1 MFMPG
6 PEQEGALPVSTAAD
20 SAFGLGE
27 DAAAVVLEDATG
39 AGFTATSSLR
49 SRGLAEGD
57 GLGLGLG
64 LGLGVELGVGLGSAG
79 TASLFCLYSTAIPP
93 SGVSVSTT

>member
-1 MFMPG
+1 MPG

-49 SRGLAEGD
+49 SRGLAAGD

-79 TASLFCLYSTAIPP
+79 GLLFCLYSTAIPP

>member
-1 MFMPG
+1 MPG

-39 AGFTATSSLR
+39 AGLGFTATSSLV
-49 SRGLAEGD
+49 SRGLAAGD

-79 TASLFCLYSTAIPP
+79 GLLFCLYSTAIPP